1 MRQLTFGYL
10 TLSDC
15 TQIEII
21 DVAKASGFNSL
32 GLRVEG
38 RRNGDGYP
46 FTIVGD
52 AAKLREVKSR
62 LASTGLRLSN
72 VNGKYLEAHTTT
84 DDIKG
89 LVDAAAELGCPF
101 ILANGYDDDEKRTTD
116 NLAKMCELAQKAG
129 NIRIAVEFVPYQSI
143 NSLKMAYEMVKRT
156 GMENAGLVPDPLH
169 ISRSGGSPTDFSG
182 LDLSRV
188 FYAQICDAPA
198 QRPDSLDGCLKEA
211 RTGRMYPGEGGLPLF
226 DYLDAIPADC
236 ELEIEVAN
244 AADQKLPPLE
254 RGKKV
259 AAAFHKFM
267 DAYEA
272 HRKSRN

>member
-15 TQIEII
+15 PQTEII

-38 RRNGDGYP
+38 RRTGDGYP
-46 FTIVGD
+46 FTAVGN
-52 AAKLREVKSR
+52 AAKLREIRAR
-62 LASTGLRLSN
+62 LASTGMRLSN

-101 ILANGYDDDEKRTTD
+101 ILANGYDEDEKRTTD
-116 NLAKMCELAQKAG
+116 NLAKMCELAQAAG
-129 NIRIAVEFVPYQSI
+129 GMRVAVEFVPYQSI
-143 NSLKMAYEMVKRT
+143 NSLKMGYDMVKRT

-169 ISRSGGSPTDFSG
+169 LSRSGGSPADFSG

-198 QRPDSLDGCLKEA
+198 KRPPTLEGCLNEA
-211 RTGRMYPGEGGLPLF
+211 RTGRLYPGEGGLPLF
-226 DYLDAIPADC
+226 AYLDAIPADC

-244 AADQKLPPLE
+244 AADQKLPPIE
-254 RGKKV
+254 RGQKV
-259 AAAFHKFM
+259 AAAFRKFM
-267 DAYEA
+267 AAYEA
-272 HRKSRN
+272 HRKN